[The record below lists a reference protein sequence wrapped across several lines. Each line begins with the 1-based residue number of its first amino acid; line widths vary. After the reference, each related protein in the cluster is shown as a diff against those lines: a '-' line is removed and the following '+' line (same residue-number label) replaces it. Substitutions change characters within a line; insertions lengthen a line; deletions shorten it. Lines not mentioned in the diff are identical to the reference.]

1 VTTPLDAGRHRRVV
15 HAMRDIPRF
24 ESLFFDSLEP
34 DELRRIEHMPR
45 WAGTMP
51 VSGIGSASA
60 FVSFSVFPNDDVD
73 AVYAELRDWLRAKA
87 LPPGR
92 RVTFAD

>member
-1 VTTPLDAGRHRRVV
+1 MHD
-15 HAMRDIPRF
+15 MPRF

-45 WAGTMP
+45 WAGTLP
-51 VSGIGSASA
+51 VLGFGSTSA
-60 FVSFSVFPNDDVD
+60 FVSFGVYSNDDVD
-73 AVYAELRDWLRAKA
+73 EVYAELREWLRAKA